1 MSKWIPFPA
10 YADSFPIDIRCAFKE
25 SGPAGQHGFLKTEG
39 TRFVFEDGTPARFW
53 GTNFNSALCF
63 PSHEYAEQ
71 VAERVA
77 AAGLNIV
84 RLHQTD
90 MEVVVPNMF
99 EFTRGALLEKT
110 GEPDSRS
117 LDRFDYLFS
126 CLKNRGIYIYL
137 DVMTYRRF
145 KSGDGVENASGLR
158 AGARF
163 YSYTDP
169 YLIKI
174 QRDFMAFLW
183 SHVNPYTGLAYKDD
197 PAIVFSELL
206 SEDDLFAHRISNDK
220 VEPYYSNFCKMYFDW
235 ADERGIKYDK
245 EGFDPDVNTPELI
258 EFKMQ
263 VMENY
268 YAETTAFL
276 RELGVKIPLCGTNW
290 TECAAVVKAQKN
302 TSYNEGHCYQE
313 WIPYARFKIDTR
325 PYSEHS
331 LTERDGIMCPQIYG
345 RLADKPY
352 FVSEWD
358 IPWPLDCRAEAPL
371 LFASIGCL
379 QEWGGFMVH
388 TYGYTSRHNE
398 FQPVGMEIASRTIG
412 MGYHRQG
419 QMTTWNDP
427 ALFGLFP
434 HAALIMRRGDV
445 SPANGSIAI
454 KLTDMTAKM
463 EDFNTEEYVKAL
475 SNVAE
480 YTKAGVE
487 FDDLKSKT
495 AKAHYTIGDKLIP
508 GDGSYVRSDTGE
520 LYRNLKAQYG
530 TINTE
535 RTQAAYGFIGKQGE
549 IKTDDLTIRS
559 ETDFAT
565 VAVSSLN
572 DSPIA
577 QSNNILLTA
586 VGRTRNTD
594 ERREYGQILDIGRA
608 PILIEVIEAEIEIK
622 NADPRMKV
630 WGITSEGFYTGEIPT
645 SYENGTLKFK
655 IGEKFPSMYYHIR
668 ID

>member
-10 YADSFPIDIRCAFKE
+10 YADSFPIDIRCAF
-25 SGPAGQHGFLKTEG
+25 GNDAPAGKHGFLTVKG
-39 TRFVFEDGTPARFW
+39 NKFVFEDGTPARFW

-63 PSHEYAEQ
+63 PSHEYAAK
-71 VAERVA
+71 VAERIA
-77 AAGLNIV
+77 CAGVNIV

-99 EFTRGALLEKT
+99 QFTRGALLEKT
-110 GEPDSRS
+110 GTPDPQS
-117 LDRFDYLFS
+117 LDRFDFLFS
-126 CLKNRGIYIYL
+126 CLKERGIYVYL

-145 KSGDGVENASGLR
+145 KNGDGVINASGLR

-174 QRDFMAFLW
+174 QKEFMAVLW
-183 SHVNPYTGLAYKDD
+183 NHVNPYTGLAYKND
-197 PAIVFSELL
+197 PAIVFSEIL
-206 SEDDLFAHRISNDK
+206 SEDDLFAHRIAPDK
-220 VEPYYSNFCKMYFDW
+220 VEPYYSNFCNSYFEW
-235 ADERGIKYDK
+235 AEKNGIHCHKDNFNPDE
-245 EGFDPDVNTPELI
+245 NTPELI
-258 EFKMQ
+258 RYKIE

-268 YAETTAFL
+268 YEDIISYL

-290 TECAAVVKAQKN
+290 TECGAVVRAQKD
-302 TSYNEGHCYQE
+302 TDYNEGHCYQE
-313 WIPYARFKIDTR
+313 WLPYARFKEKER
-325 PYSEHS
+325 PYAEHS
-331 LTERDGIMCPQIYG
+331 LTERNGIMCPQIYG
-345 RLADKPY
+345 RLPDKPY

-358 IPWPLDCRAEAPL
+358 IPWPLDCRVEAPL
-371 LFASIGCL
+371 LYASIGCL
-379 QEWGGFMVH
+379 QEWGGLMIH

-398 FQPVGMEIASRTIG
+398 HQPVGMEITSRTIG

-445 SPANGSIAI
+445 SPAKSTVAI
-454 KLTDMTAKM
+454 KLDNLTAKM
-463 EDFNTEEYVKAL
+463 EDFNTEEYVSAL
-475 SNVAE
+475 GNVAE

-487 FDDLKSKT
+487 FDDLISKEAT
-495 AKAHYTIGDKLIP
+495 RHCDIGDKLIP

-520 LYRNLKAQYG
+520 MYRSLKDRYG
-530 TINTE
+530 IIDTP
-535 RTQAAYGFIGKQGE
+535 RTQVIYGMIGKRDALSSSDVTVRAG
-549 IKTDDLTIRS
+549 
-559 ETDFAT
+559 TDFGV
-565 VAVSSLN
+565 VAVSSLSDLAIN
-572 DSPIA
+572 ESK
-577 QSNNILLTA
+577 NILLTA

-594 ERREYGQILDIGRA
+594 ERRENGQIVDIGRA
-608 PILIEVIEAEIEIK
+608 PITIELIEAEVEIK
-622 NADPRMKV
+622 NARPEMRV
-630 WGITSEGFYTGEIPT
+630 WGITSEGFYTGELPST
-645 SYENGTLKFK
+645 YKDGVLRFK